1 MKRTILLPFLLALAA
16 PAAAQGDPQADL
28 YGDCGMLRK
37 VSIYGDDNREEYCAK
52 DLVIRSLADS
62 VAGLFKDGSGAT
74 ERDGR
79 FYFSQRPLSRS
90 QRLSAG
96 QRFADQPAAA
106 FCTGFLV
113 GDDLVV
119 TAGHCVKDH
128 LPAPGAPR
136 DHAAGGCRENP
147 DHPAQPSLNQGE
159 FCGDILFVFG
169 FRKDLGGVIPRSVD
183 ASQVFRCRQVVKH
196 SLAGGPDYTVV
207 RLDRKVGRVP
217 LAIDRNGS
225 GLAEN
230 KGLFVIGH
238 PSGIPLKIAGDAR
251 VTAAGRDVTV
261 NDRMGTPVKWVDGGH
276 SFMANLDT
284 FGGNS
289 GSPVFNART
298 LLVEGILVKGDSDY
312 EADPDSPGQRRVSTF
327 SALGGAANLGEGV
340 GEVCTKISQVA
351 DKVPAT
357 GREAQLL
364 EMNRKAGGNLYR
376 RLLEGLIKR
385 AEAAPRPTFIPNYV
399 PPQNNGAKEP
409 QWI

>member
-1 MKRTILLPFLLALAA
+1 MKKAIFLPLLLALAA

-28 YGDCGMLRK
+28 YGDCGLIRR
-37 VSIYGDDNREEYCAK
+37 VSIYGDDNREEYCAR
-52 DLVIRSLADS
+52 DLVLRSLADA
-62 VAGLFKDGSGAT
+62 VVGLFKDNSGVA
-74 ERDGR
+74 EKDGR
-79 FYFSQRPLSRS
+79 FYFRQRALAQS
-90 QRLSAG
+90 QRLSDG
-96 QRFADQPAAA
+96 QRFADQPAAG

-119 TAGHCVKDH
+119 TAGHCVRDH
-128 LPAPGAPR
+128 LPGPAAPR
-136 DHAAGGCRENP
+136 DHAGACRENP
-147 DHPAQPSLNQGE
+147 DHPGAAYLNQGE
-159 FCGDILFVFG
+159 FCEDIRFVFG

-183 ASQVFRCRQVVKH
+183 ASQVFRCKQVVKH

-207 RLDRKVGRVP
+207 RLDRKAARVP
-217 LAIDRNGS
+217 LAIDRGNS

-230 KGLFVIGH
+230 RGLFVIGH
-238 PSGIPLKIAGDAR
+238 PSGLPLKIAGDAR

-261 NDRMGTPVKWVDGGH
+261 NDRMGSPVKWVDGGH

-312 EADPDSPGQRRVSTF
+312 EADPASPGQRRVSTF
-327 SALGGAANLGEGV
+327 TALGGAANLGEGV

-357 GREAQLL
+357 GRESQLL

-385 AEAAPRPTFIPNYV
+385 AEAAPRPMFIPNYV
-399 PPQNNGAKEP
+399 PPQNNQPKEP